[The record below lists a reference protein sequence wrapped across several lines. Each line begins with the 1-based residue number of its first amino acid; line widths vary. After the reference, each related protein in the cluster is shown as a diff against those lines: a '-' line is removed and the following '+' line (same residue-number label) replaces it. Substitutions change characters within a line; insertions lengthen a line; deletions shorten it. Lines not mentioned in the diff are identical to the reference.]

1 MGACSC
7 FVERE
12 KEYVVSAELPGMD
25 ENELEV
31 KLSSGVLTI
40 RGEKKEEQPSYRVS
54 ERRYGSFERSFR
66 LPEGIDEEKIDAKF
80 VKGLLTIRLPKSEEA
95 LHKEKRIQVKT
106 T

>member
-1 MGACSC
+1 MGGCSC

-40 RGEKKEEQPSYRVS
+40 RGEKKEERKEEQPIIRAVISGS
-54 ERRYGSFERSFR
+54 RRAS
-66 LPEGIDEEKIDAKF
+66 
-80 VKGLLTIRLPKSEEA
+80 T
-95 LHKEKRIQVKT
+95 KRK
-106 T
+106 